1 MFALSSQ
8 KAQLRGNLDTSPKF
22 CKVQPITALRGLT
35 RVVEKWRSG
44 GVYLATGLEVESRR
58 LLSLQAAQLVH
69 RINSSSSYSLD
80 QDAITNI

>member
-22 CKVQPITALRGLT
+22 TKVQPITALRGLT
-35 RVVEKWRSG
+35 RVVEEWRSG

-58 LLSLQAAQLVH
+58 LLSLQAQLVH